1 MQSSIRRQ
9 LEEMEQMGGA
19 AFVEELI
26 DLFITECDMRFTKLD
41 AALTRGDLAEAGR
54 IFHQVKGSAA
64 STGTGRLYRICSVGE
79 VASDKGESAVARR
92 ACRLGAKEMIF
103 LKTVLKEWKRGIQP

>member
-9 LEEMEQMGGA
+9 LEEMEQMGGR

-26 DLFITECDMRFTKLD
+26 DLFFSECEVRFDKLEM
-41 AALTRGDLAEAGR
+41 ALSHKDLAEAGR

-64 STGTGRLYRICSVGE
+64 STGTGRLHRICTVGE
-79 VASDKGESAVARR
+79 AASEKGECALAQR
-92 ACRLGAKEMIF
+92 AGRLGAKE
-103 LKTVLKEWKRGIQP
+103 LKLLKVSLQQWKQEKKT